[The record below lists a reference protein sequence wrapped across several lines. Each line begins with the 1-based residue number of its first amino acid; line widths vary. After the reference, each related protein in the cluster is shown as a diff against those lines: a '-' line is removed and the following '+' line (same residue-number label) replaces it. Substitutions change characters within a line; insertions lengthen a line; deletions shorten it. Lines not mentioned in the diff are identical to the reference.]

1 MFRITKAFENEATEI
16 FRIEGKITDENLSE
30 WSREINSIRS
40 ENGRHVIL
48 DLGQVWF
55 ISSRAVEA
63 LIERLSDEMYI
74 LNCGME
80 MRNILHAS
88 GLSAKMLE

>member
-16 FRIEGKITDENLSE
+16 FRIEGKITDENLPE
-30 WSREINSIRS
+30 WNHEINSIRS
-40 ENGRHVIL
+40 ENGRQVIL